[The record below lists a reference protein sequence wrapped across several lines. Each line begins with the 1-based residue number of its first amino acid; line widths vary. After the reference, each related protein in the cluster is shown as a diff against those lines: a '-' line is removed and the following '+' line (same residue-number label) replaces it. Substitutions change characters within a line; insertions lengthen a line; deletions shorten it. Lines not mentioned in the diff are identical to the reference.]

1 MNDLREKESRTAYQC
16 WSQTVTGMLACEWK
30 LFESQYQVG
39 LRIME
44 VALRLPGGGGTNPD
58 EQGGSA
64 PQTADKFPRLE
75 SLAFERTR
83 VGLAPPREIYE
94 VPYRDR
100 VDWSRFPEWARPI
113 DPEMFQDAGHEG

>member
-1 MNDLREKESRTAYQC
+1 
-16 WSQTVTGMLACEWK
+16 MLAWEWK

-44 VALRLPGGGGTNPD
+44 VALRIPSGAGTIPD

-64 PQTADKFPRLE
+64 LPTTDQFPRLE

-94 VPYRDR
+94 LPYRDR
-100 VDWSRFPEWARPI
+100 VDWSQFPEWARPV
-113 DPEMFQDAGHEG
+113 DPELFQDCGHEG